1 MTLGSKYK
9 WKPDE
14 NPAVGQYDVD
24 AATKQ
29 VKPQSAAF
37 KYREEKGYKKP
48 KEILPDGGEYEPD
61 RGFGNQSPQKMTLG
75 SKYKWKP
82 NDNPPP
88 GLYDVDSAQNQVK
101 SRSSA
106 FKYKEPQA
114 LVRPKEQLPD
124 AGEYEPDKGFGY
136 SPVKMTLGNPYIWK
150 ANSNP
155 APGQY
160 EVDQAAMSLKPKAPS
175 VIMREEARLY
185 QRPQDSSPG
194 NYAAVNRAI
203 G

>member
-1 MTLGSKYK
+1 MTLGSKYKWKPDSNPPPGLYDVDAAQKQVKPKSAAFGYRPETGYQRPKETLPDAGEYEPDKGFGYSEKKITLGGKYK

-37 KYREEKGYKKP
+37 RYTEEKGYKKP
-48 KEILPDGGEYEPD
+48 KEILPDAGEYEPD
-61 RGFGNQSPQKMTLG
+61 RGFGNSSPQKMTLG

-101 SRSSA
+101 TRSSA
-106 FKYKEPQA
+106 FKYKEP
-114 LVRPKEQLPD
+114 
-124 AGEYEPDKGFGY
+124 
-136 SPVKMTLGNPYIWK
+136 
-150 ANSNP
+150 
-155 APGQY
+155 
-160 EVDQAAMSLKPKAPS
+160 
-175 VIMREEARLY
+175 
-185 QRPQDSSPG
+185 
-194 NYAAVNRAI
+194 
-203 G
+203 